1 MLGAGP
7 YRDRII
13 PTFQWYVPVSHRF
26 AKLSRSANLASLL
39 NSRHYAVFGSRF
51 IASMTDYYNILLISP
66 TPLASYFRRREHDRD
81 RVWTSGWRC
90 GSATIPAIAA
100 NDPTIPYS
108 VSNPT
113 PLILS
118 LGNLGATTKRRA
130 SHESAFSPHGHS

>member
-1 MLGAGP
+1 MLGAGS

-66 TPLASYFRRREHDRD
+66 NPARVLFSTSRARSWPCLDIRMALRFGYNPRYRGKRSYDPLLCIEPNSSYSLARE
-81 RVWTSGWRC
+81 SWRH
-90 GSATIPAIAA
+90 
-100 NDPTIPYS
+100 
-108 VSNPT
+108 
-113 PLILS
+113 
-118 LGNLGATTKRRA
+118 
-130 SHESAFSPHGHS
+130 HETAGFTW